1 MSEKTKEKN
10 KFYNT
15 VVGWACIIWAVASIG
30 LVAVF
35 TGSNQTTFAIMTFG
49 QLFVIFG
56 MILIINK
63 KLSGVVSLF
72 AGMSAIVFPAI
83 NQWGSLFNPNIQGDS
98 IFPILLS
105 TGITVIGAAMLIFPE
120 VLEDWYKRKCT
131 TQVEAEVIDYKETTL
146 SDNETLAFAPVYQY
160 EVNGKLYVKES
171 AKYSSRNIPVVGD
184 RTNILINEKKPEE
197 VYFPTSKASKML
209 VYLLGIGFF
218 LAGSGMLIVTLGL

>member
-30 LVAVF
+30 LGSFF

-56 MILIINK
+56 IILLINK

-72 AGMSAIVFPAI
+72 AGMSAIVLPAV
-83 NQWGSLFNPNIQGDS
+83 NQWGVLFDPAIQGDI
-98 IFPILLS
+98 IFPIMIS
-105 TGITVIGAAMLIFPE
+105 TGITVIGAAMLIGPE
-120 VLEDWYKRKCT
+120 VLDDWYKRKCR
-131 TQVEAEVIDYKETTL
+131 TQVEAEVIDFKETTL

-160 EVNGKLYVKES
+160 EVNGKLFVKES
-171 AKYSSRNIPVVGD
+171 AKYSSRNIPRIGD
-184 RTNILINEKKPEE
+184 RTSLLINEKRPEE
-197 VYFPTSKASKML
+197 VYFPTSKASKMII
-209 VYLLGIGFF
+209 YLLGIGFF
-218 LAGSGMLIVTLGL
+218 LAGCGMLIVTLGL